1 VPAVNVLLESAIKIS
16 LLIALGLLAGALCH
30 RRSAALR
37 HWMLA
42 ASMAAALAT
51 PLLMWV
57 APSWSLPAAAQ
68 IESRNQPPRWA
79 TASRPQPRVGIATSI
94 EAESSRTASPSPR
107 QIGPSSVLL
116 AVWIAGV
123 VINFIGLL
131 LGFWRLRRIAVRATI
146 VRGGPWFDTAR
157 QLSEHFGVRT
167 PVTLLQSDRPAL
179 LMTWG
184 VFAPKVLL
192 PVDAA
197 SWDVDRIRVVL
208 AHEFAHIRRHDW
220 IVQIGSELLRI
231 LNWFNP
237 LVWLASARL
246 RLESER
252 ACDDA
257 VVNLGVS
264 GSEYAE
270 HLLDL
275 ARQWGRAGPGPRADV
290 PFPAVAIVPRSSQ
303 LERRVTAMLNVAVR
317 RHPISRTVRAATLV
331 AILAVAIPIAL
342 FAQNTFVTISGT
354 IVDQSGGVL
363 PGVEVMV
370 IDRARPAQ
378 RRTVTDGAGRFRFVG
393 VPQGSHT
400 LQSTLAGFETFTEQ
414 VTVSGENIQ
423 RKIVLNVGA
432 IAETVSVRGPGG
444 PRNTFPAPGERLKA
458 RPVNC
463 GGAPRQSWPPDP
475 PPGGPI
481 RVGGYI
487 LAPNKLYSVPPVYPE
502 GAPSGVVIMRA
513 VIGPDGYVR
522 ETEVLRNPSPVL
534 AQAATEAVRQWEFEP
549 TLLNC
554 VAVPVRMMVTVVF
567 N

>member
-1 VPAVNVLLESAIKIS
+1 MNLLLESAIKIS
-16 LLIALGLLAGALCH
+16 LLIALGLLAAALFH

-57 APSWSLPAAAQ
+57 APSWSLPVAAQ
-68 IESRNQPPRWA
+68 VESRNQAPRVA
-79 TASRPQPRVGIATSI
+79 ASRPEPRIGITTSI
-94 EAESSRTASPSPR
+94 EAESLGAAFPSRR
-107 QIGPSSVLL
+107 QIGSSSVLL

-123 VINFIGLL
+123 VVNLVGLL

-146 VRGGPWFDTAR
+146 VREGPWFGAAR

-167 PVTLLQSDRPAL
+167 PVTLLQSDRPAVL
-179 LMTWG
+179 LTWG
-184 VFAPKVLL
+184 VFAPKVML
-192 PVDAA
+192 PIDAA
-197 SWDVDRIRVVL
+197 SWDVHRIRVVL

-231 LNWFNP
+231 INWFNP

-264 GSEYAE
+264 GREYAE

-275 ARQWGRAGPGPRADV
+275 ARQFGRAGHMS
-290 PFPAVAIVPRSSQ
+290 FPAVAIVPRPSNLQ
-303 LERRVTAMLNVAVR
+303 RRVTAMLNARVR
-317 RHPISRTVRAATLV
+317 RHPISRTIRAATLV
-331 AILAVAIPIAL
+331 ALLAVAIPIAL
-342 FAQNTFVTISGT
+342 FAQNTFATISGT

-363 PGVEVMV
+363 PGVEVV
-370 IDRARPAQ
+370 AIDRDRPAQ
-378 RRTVTDGAGRFRFVG
+378 RRVVTDGAGRFEFVG

-400 LQSTLAGFETFTEQ
+400 LQTKLPGFESFTEQ
-414 VTVSGENIQ
+414 LTMSGENIQ
-423 RKIVLNVGA
+423 RRIVLNVGT
-432 IAETVSVRGPGG
+432 IMETVSVRGPGG
-444 PRNTFPAPGERLKA
+444 PRNTFAATSERSKA
-458 RPVNC
+458 RPVKC
-463 GGAPRQSWPPDP
+463 GRDGLPRESWPPDP

-481 RVGGYI
+481 RVGGYV

-534 AQAATEAVRQWEFEP
+534 AQSATDAVRLWEFEP

-554 VAVPVRMMVTVVF
+554 VAVPVQMVVTVVF